1 MKEDQNNIFYITG
14 KSITTVTSSP
24 FLETL
29 RKNSLGVL
37 FMVDPVD
44 EYAAQQSK
52 EFDGNKLKSTRK

>member
-1 MKEDQNNIFYITG
+1 MKEDQKDIFYIRG

-29 RKNSLGVL
+29 RKKSLGVL

-44 EYAAQQSK
+44 E
-52 EFDGNKLKSTRK
+52 